1 MARDMSS
8 GIFLSGLLA
17 LALCSLPARAQQD
30 PAVPDLEQEKSAK
43 ESSDA
48 DALKADSAREEGL
61 PNTPPKSPIPAQVDV
76 EIRPMGSSYPMASY
90 NSWLRWGDAYVR
102 SFELFQTYDALNVNP
117 GSGGAG
123 QGIYSQS
130 NFYSTVLR
138 TDLVYDRALG
148 QGRLV
153 LEYSPRLTFVNG
165 RFSSDFLNQNLGFN
179 FVEQLTPRWTV
190 ALSETFSYYS
200 VRHLY
205 GDYFLDV
212 NAITGTSVPSSFLD
226 GGGSWLG
233 VSSQA
238 TFAYALSPRSAIFIA
253 PFFGYSHVTGSING
267 LQAFSAYQYGA
278 KIDWSKQITPFRAIH
293 VDYYA
298 RVVGDLGNGVL
309 YQDGEVGITQQFG
322 PFTTFGVS
330 AGLLTQNLRSQRQW
344 NFSGYAQLSRRIRRS
359 VASLGYFRGIPLFG
373 EVASQGVAQRIDG
386 TFRLNLAQRWYGQV
400 EAGYEASLSPMVA
413 DLSGEYVSTEFGYQ
427 LTSQLSTFLGYA
439 HKRQAGTDPNLLVG
453 TRNYAI
459 AGLRWSARPVQ

>member
-1 MARDMSS
+1 VARN
-8 GIFLSGLLA
+8 IFSRIFWSGLLA

-30 PAVPDLEQEKSAK
+30 PAVPDPEQEKSAK

-102 SFELFQTYDALNVNP
+102 SFELFQTYDALSVNP

-123 QGIYSQS
+123 QGIYGQS
-130 NFYSTVLR
+130 NFYSTVFR
-138 TDLVYDRALG
+138 TDLVYDRPLG

-153 LEYSPRLTFVNG
+153 LEYSPRLTVVNG
-165 RFSSDFLNQNLGFN
+165 QFSSDFLNQNLGFN
-179 FVEQLTPRWTV
+179 LVEQLTPRLTL
-190 ALSETFSYYS
+190 ALSGTFSYYS

-226 GGGSWLG
+226 GGGSWL
-233 VSSQA
+233 SATSQA
-238 TFAYALSPRSAIFIA
+238 TFAYALSERSSISIT
-253 PFFGYSHVTGSING
+253 PFFGYSHVTGPING
-267 LQAFSAYQYGA
+267 LQPFSFYQYGSQ
-278 KIDWSKQITPFRAIH
+278 IDWSKQLTPFRRIH
-293 VDYYA
+293 VDYDA

-309 YQDGEVGITQQFG
+309 YQDGQVGITQQFG
-322 PFTTFGVS
+322 PSSTLGVS
-330 AGLLTQNLRSQRQW
+330 AGLLTQNFRSGRQW
-344 NFSGYAQLSRRIRRS
+344 GFSGSAQLSRRIGRS
-359 VASLGYFRGIPLFG
+359 VASFGYFRGVPLFG
-373 EVASQGVAQRIDG
+373 EIASQGVAQRIDG
-386 TFRLNLAQRWYGQV
+386 TFRLNLARRWYGQV
-400 EAGYEASLSPMVA
+400 EAGYEDSLSSKIA

-427 LTSQLSTFLGYA
+427 LTSQLSTFVGYV
-439 HKRQAGTDPNLLVG
+439 HKTQAGTDPNLLVG